1 VVQRQRFRRLQEGN
15 DPVKLTD
22 VTGNVDGVRWVV
34 ETAMKLTCSQGLD
47 IVDATEGI
55 LEAIKAVVEA
65 EDE

>member
-1 VVQRQRFRRLQEGN
+1 
-15 DPVKLTD
+15 VKLTD